1 MRRIVGIPTLVLY
14 VCCFHFHFLTY
25 AIRCHLVLL
34 PVRPAHPGPRDAVP
48 ETGTPSPIGTTFV
61 FFYDQGTVGEVTT
74 LAKYFLLTFQH
85 ENNLAPRSS
94 GEKRALPAS
103 RETCAGRALLR
114 RGGRGCGV
122 RLARRVAAGGA
133 G

>member
-1 MRRIVGIPTLVLY
+1 MSEGEATPERRGKCEGRWY
-14 VCCFHFHFLTY
+14 HACVCHH
-25 AIRCHLVLL
+25 VS
-34 PVRPAHPGPRDAVP
+34 VRPAHPGPRDAVP

-94 GEKRALPAS
+94 GEKRAFPAS